1 MTNHRLPW
9 VLATTALAAGAC
21 ATTEPDHAQTI
32 TGSQNLAPY
41 DTDSIMEYRNTAF
54 CDVAIYD
61 VAAATGVTRI
71 KTLTQGDVPGMAPE
85 TGDRFGASLAHA
97 DLDADLFDD
106 LVIGV
111 PGENSSQGVIALV
124 RGAGLP
130 GWTWRGEK
138 DDGFT
143 RQAGDGFGTAVAA
156 GRFGDI
162 DDDPSSRNDA
172 PADFAAG
179 APFRQPNGVASAGS
193 FQEFYGQ
200 SA

>member
-1 MTNHRLPW
+1 
-9 VLATTALAAGAC
+9 
-21 ATTEPDHAQTI
+21 
-32 TGSQNLAPY
+32 
-41 DTDSIMEYRNTAF
+41 
-54 CDVAIYD
+54 
-61 VAAATGVTRI
+61 
-71 KTLTQGDVPGMAPE
+71 MAPE

-97 DLDADLFDD
+97 DLDADLLDD

-111 PGENSSQGVIALV
+111 PGENASQGVVALA
-124 RGAGLP
+124 RGGGLT

-143 RQAGDGFGTAVAA
+143 RQAGDGFGAAVAA
-156 GRFGDI
+156 GRFGDV

-179 APFRQPNGVASAGS
+179 APFRQPGGVASAGS

-200 SA
+200 PSGDPVFGLGFDEHIVHGVQPQSAPSLTCTLQP